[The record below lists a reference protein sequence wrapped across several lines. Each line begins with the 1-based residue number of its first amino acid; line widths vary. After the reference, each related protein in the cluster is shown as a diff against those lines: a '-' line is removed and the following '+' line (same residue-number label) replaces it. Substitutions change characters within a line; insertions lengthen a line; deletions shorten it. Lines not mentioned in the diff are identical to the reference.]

1 MNIRKRFIAYIMCY
15 VLALSMIP
23 APVSGADGDGAGT
36 ETCEHNYQF
45 TEFQWG
51 YYTGEEPN
59 RQWNKVDKD
68 EWKWPSGTDDSNIK
82 CIGLFTCDK
91 CKEEVPGHVKT
102 EEAEIDI
109 TPTSITCGTEE
120 KTYTATLQVG
130 DEAEPHRDIKTVE
143 VPDAGHNYEFT
154 GFQWGYYTGED
165 PNRQWSKVDKD
176 EWAWPDGTVDSDIK
190 CIGLFTCDKCEETDA
205 GHVKTEEA
213 EIDITPTSIT
223 CGTEE
228 KTYTATLQ
236 VGDEAE
242 PRRDIKTVE
251 VPDAGHN
258 YAFTGFQW
266 GYYTGEDPNRQWN
279 VVDKDEWKWPSG
291 TDDSDIK
298 CIGLFTCDKCKEE
311 VPGHVK
317 TEEAEIDITP
327 TSEGCVPDE
336 TKTYT
341 ATLQVAGEEKPRRET
356 KTVTV
361 QFTGHTYQFTR
372 FQWGYYTGEGEARQW
387 NVVDKEGWK
396 WPSGT
401 DDSDIKCIG
410 LFTCDKCKEE
420 VPGHVKTEEAKV
432 TITPPSVTCVSG
444 EKTYSAEIQVEGE
457 PKPSPDIKKVTVPGV
472 GHNYAF
478 KGFQWGYYTGEGEAR
493 QWNKVDKEG
502 WKWPSG
508 TDDSDIKCIGLFTC
522 DKCKEEVP
530 GHVKTEEAK
539 VTITPPSVTCVS
551 GEKTYT
557 AEIQVEGEPKPSPDI
572 KKVEVPGAGHNY
584 EFTEL
589 QWGYYTEEGEAR
601 QWNMVDKD
609 KVLPVETDGSKIKC
623 RASFTCNKCDEQTT
637 DHIVTLQDDDVI
649 IEEEITEASTCM
661 KQGTKT
667 YVASVIFEEQ
677 EYKDTEG
684 IKQLLPLSG
693 HNTQKMSEARP
704 ATCIADGTIEYYY
717 CKTCKKHFS
726 DKNGTHELSNG
737 SWIIKAKDHQ
747 ISDHLQPSTNSEN
760 GSLIRSCDVCGLIQE
775 KFPIPKKKMKI
786 EIGEE
791 LSAQFDDA
799 MDSSKCTFV
808 LKNKKDKKYFKL
820 NKNTGKISVQEK
832 YYAKISK
839 KPIVVN
845 VSTGAGTYPVKV
857 TPQIPAPKVK
867 AKDIVAKKE
876 GDYYRFTFKYKIKK
890 ADKVKVRCNL
900 KGIKKEVFDRYL
912 SDPICTS
919 DSYIYL
925 KVGKQKK
932 ITFTITAYYG
942 KNVSNTAKI
951 QVPIKK

>member
-36 ETCEHNYQF
+36 ETCEHKY
-45 TEFQWG
+45 EVSKYVWG
-51 YYTGEEPN
+51 YETEDVWKDLLVVASAQSPNDTDSDANESWEDKTIQCKAVLVCALCRDEYDETVSAKISVDKKETFPATCQKGGKTTYIASFNNQLCKEQKVGKETSVDPTAHKYGEPTWTWNPNGDGYAATAVFKCTNNNCDDEQSETGEVTSVITKEASCIEDGIKTYKATVTFGGKDYEGSKTDKIEKTGHNYGQPEWTWNSNGDGYAAEAVFKCTNSNCTDRQKKNGTVNSVIQGNACTGQGTITYTASVNFENKEYFAPEKTETINKIGHKYGEPTWT
-59 RQWNKVDKD
+59 WNPNGDGYAATAV
-68 EWKWPSGTDDSNIK
+68 
-82 CIGLFTCDK
+82 FTCTNNNCDDEQSETGK
-91 CKEEVPGHVKT
+91 VTSVIT
-102 EEAEIDI
+102 EEASCIKDGI
-109 TPTSITCGTEE
+109 
-120 KTYTATLQVG
+120 KTYKATVTFG
-130 DEAEPHRDIKTVE
+130 GKE
-143 VPDAGHNYEFT
+143 Y
-154 GFQWGYYTGED
+154 
-165 PNRQWSKVDKD
+165 KD
-176 EWAWPDGTVDSDIK
+176 S
-190 CIGLFTCDKCEETDA
+190 
-205 GHVKTEEA
+205 KTET
-213 EIDITPTSIT
+213 INKI
-223 CGTEE
+223 
-228 KTYTATLQ
+228 
-236 VGDEAE
+236 
-242 PRRDIKTVE
+242 
-251 VPDAGHN
+251 GHK
-258 YAFTGFQW
+258 Y
-266 GYYTGEDPNRQWN
+266 
-279 VVDKDEWKWPSG
+279 
-291 TDDSDIK
+291 
-298 CIGLFTCDKCKEE
+298 
-311 VPGHVK
+311 
-317 TEEAEIDITP
+317 
-327 TSEGCVPDE
+327 
-336 TKTYT
+336 
-341 ATLQVAGEEKPRRET
+341 
-356 KTVTV
+356 
-361 QFTGHTYQFTR
+361 
-372 FQWGYYTGEGEARQW
+372 
-387 NVVDKEGWK
+387 
-396 WPSGT
+396 
-401 DDSDIKCIG
+401 
-410 LFTCDKCKEE
+410 
-420 VPGHVKTEEAKV
+420 
-432 TITPPSVTCVSG
+432 
-444 EKTYSAEIQVEGE
+444 GE
-457 PKPSPDIKKVTVPGV
+457 PTWTWNPNGDS
-472 GHNYAF
+472 YAAEAVF
-478 KGFQWGYYTGEGEAR
+478 KCT
-493 QWNKVDKEG
+493 NNN
-502 WKWPSG
+502 
-508 TDDSDIKCIGLFTC
+508 C
-522 DKCKEEVP
+522 D
-530 GHVKTEEAK
+530 
-539 VTITPPSVTCVS
+539 
-551 GEKTYT
+551 
-557 AEIQVEGEPKPSPDI
+557 
-572 KKVEVPGAGHNY
+572 
-584 EFTEL
+584 
-589 QWGYYTEEGEAR
+589 
-601 QWNMVDKD
+601 
-609 KVLPVETDGSKIKC
+609 
-623 RASFTCNKCDEQTT
+623 DEQ
-637 DHIVTLQDDDVI
+637 HIVTLQDDDVI

-726 DKNGTHELSNG
+726 DKSGTHELSNG

-799 MDSSKCTFV
+799 MDSSKCTFA

>member
-36 ETCEHNYQF
+36 ETCEHKY
-45 TEFQWG
+45 EVSKYVWG
-51 YYTGEEPN
+51 YETEDVWKDLLVVASAQSPNDTDSDANESWEDKTIQCKAVLVCALCRDEYDETVSAKISVDKKETFPATCQKGGKTTYIASFNNQLCKEQKVGKETSVDPTAHKYGEPTWTWNPNGDGYAATAVFKCTNNNCDDEQSETGEVTSVITKEASCIEDGI
-59 RQWNKVDKD
+59 KTYKATVTFGGKDYEGSKTDK
-68 EWKWPSGTDDSNIK
+68 I
-82 CIGLFTCDK
+82 
-91 CKEEVPGHVKT
+91 
-102 EEAEIDI
+102 
-109 TPTSITCGTEE
+109 E
-120 KTYTATLQVG
+120 KT
-130 DEAEPHRDIKTVE
+130 
-143 VPDAGHNYEFT
+143 GHNY
-154 GFQWGYYTGED
+154 GQPIWSWN
-165 PNRQWSKVDKD
+165 PN
-176 EWAWPDGTVDSDIK
+176 GDSY
-190 CIGLFTCDKCEETDA
+190 DA
-205 GHVKTEEA
+205 E
-213 EIDITPTSIT
+213 
-223 CGTEE
+223 
-228 KTYTATLQ
+228 
-236 VGDEAE
+236 
-242 PRRDIKTVE
+242 
-251 VPDAGHN
+251 
-258 YAFTGFQW
+258 
-266 GYYTGEDPNRQWN
+266 
-279 VVDKDEWKWPSG
+279 
-291 TDDSDIK
+291 
-298 CIGLFTCDKCKEE
+298 
-311 VPGHVK
+311 
-317 TEEAEIDITP
+317 
-327 TSEGCVPDE
+327 
-336 TKTYT
+336 
-341 ATLQVAGEEKPRRET
+341 
-356 KTVTV
+356 
-361 QFTGHTYQFTR
+361 
-372 FQWGYYTGEGEARQW
+372 
-387 NVVDKEGWK
+387 
-396 WPSGT
+396 
-401 DDSDIKCIG
+401 
-410 LFTCDKCKEE
+410 
-420 VPGHVKTEEAKV
+420 
-432 TITPPSVTCVSG
+432 
-444 EKTYSAEIQVEGE
+444 
-457 PKPSPDIKKVTVPGV
+457 
-472 GHNYAF
+472 
-478 KGFQWGYYTGEGEAR
+478 
-493 QWNKVDKEG
+493 
-502 WKWPSG
+502 
-508 TDDSDIKCIGLFTC
+508 
-522 DKCKEEVP
+522 
-530 GHVKTEEAK
+530 
-539 VTITPPSVTCVS
+539 
-551 GEKTYT
+551 
-557 AEIQVEGEPKPSPDI
+557 
-572 KKVEVPGAGHNY
+572 
-584 EFTEL
+584 
-589 QWGYYTEEGEAR
+589 
-601 QWNMVDKD
+601 
-609 KVLPVETDGSKIKC
+609 
-623 RASFTCNKCDEQTT
+623 ASFTCNKCDEQTT

-726 DKNGTHELSNG
+726 DKSGTHELSNG

-799 MDSSKCTFV
+799 MDSSKCTFA

>member
-1 MNIRKRFIAYIMCY
+1 MSAKISVDKKETFPATCQKGGKTTYIASFNNQLCKEQKVGKETSVDPTAHKYGE
-15 VLALSMIP
+15 P
-23 APVSGADGDGAGT
+23 TWTWNPNGDGYAAT
-36 ETCEHNYQF
+36 AVFKCTNNNCDDEQSE
-45 TEFQWG
+45 
-51 YYTGEEPN
+51 TGEVTSVITKEASCIEDGI
-59 RQWNKVDKD
+59 KTYKATVTFGGKDYEGSKTDK
-68 EWKWPSGTDDSNIK
+68 I
-82 CIGLFTCDK
+82 
-91 CKEEVPGHVKT
+91 
-102 EEAEIDI
+102 
-109 TPTSITCGTEE
+109 E
-120 KTYTATLQVG
+120 KT
-130 DEAEPHRDIKTVE
+130 
-143 VPDAGHNYEFT
+143 GHNYGQPEWT
-154 GFQWGYYTGED
+154 WN
-165 PNRQWSKVDKD
+165 PN
-176 EWAWPDGTVDSDIK
+176 GDSY
-190 CIGLFTCDKCEETDA
+190 DA
-205 GHVKTEEA
+205 E
-213 EIDITPTSIT
+213 
-223 CGTEE
+223 
-228 KTYTATLQ
+228 
-236 VGDEAE
+236 
-242 PRRDIKTVE
+242 
-251 VPDAGHN
+251 
-258 YAFTGFQW
+258 
-266 GYYTGEDPNRQWN
+266 
-279 VVDKDEWKWPSG
+279 
-291 TDDSDIK
+291 
-298 CIGLFTCDKCKEE
+298 
-311 VPGHVK
+311 
-317 TEEAEIDITP
+317 
-327 TSEGCVPDE
+327 
-336 TKTYT
+336 
-341 ATLQVAGEEKPRRET
+341 
-356 KTVTV
+356 
-361 QFTGHTYQFTR
+361 
-372 FQWGYYTGEGEARQW
+372 
-387 NVVDKEGWK
+387 
-396 WPSGT
+396 
-401 DDSDIKCIG
+401 
-410 LFTCDKCKEE
+410 
-420 VPGHVKTEEAKV
+420 
-432 TITPPSVTCVSG
+432 
-444 EKTYSAEIQVEGE
+444 
-457 PKPSPDIKKVTVPGV
+457 
-472 GHNYAF
+472 
-478 KGFQWGYYTGEGEAR
+478 
-493 QWNKVDKEG
+493 
-502 WKWPSG
+502 
-508 TDDSDIKCIGLFTC
+508 
-522 DKCKEEVP
+522 
-530 GHVKTEEAK
+530 
-539 VTITPPSVTCVS
+539 
-551 GEKTYT
+551 
-557 AEIQVEGEPKPSPDI
+557 
-572 KKVEVPGAGHNY
+572 
-584 EFTEL
+584 
-589 QWGYYTEEGEAR
+589 
-601 QWNMVDKD
+601 
-609 KVLPVETDGSKIKC
+609 
-623 RASFTCNKCDEQTT
+623 ASFTCNKCDEQTT

-726 DKNGTHELSNG
+726 DKSGTHELSNG

-799 MDSSKCTFV
+799 MDSSKCTFA